1 MFIDT
6 NVLMYSRF
14 PSSPHH
20 EVARERLRRARDSDE
35 PLRISRQVIRE
46 YLAAVTRPQ
55 PWADALT
62 MDDALVDMGRLTAN
76 FDILEDGPD
85 VTETLI
91 ALCRD
96 VPVGGSQI
104 HDANIVATML
114 TYRERRLMTFNVG
127 DFRRYVPRIEL
138 VDSV

>member
-1 MFIDT
+1 
-6 NVLMYSRF
+6 
-14 PSSPHH
+14 
-20 EVARERLRRARDSDE
+20 
-35 PLRISRQVIRE
+35 
-46 YLAAVTRPQ
+46 
-55 PWADALT
+55 

-76 FDILEDGPD
+76 FEILEDGLE

-138 VDSV
+138 ADSA